1 MDENKNSQ
9 TIKHSS
15 AGNLITLTVNKYYD
29 LVDLTIHESMIDLSQ
44 KDLLEEMI
52 LSTVNEAI
60 DKMIDINEKKI
71 DSDKTETTPFN
82 LDPNKM
88 PDFKNMNMNKM
99 LGDLSKFTS
108 IKYENG
114 KPVLTM
120 ALDGITPDI
129 LMNMMN
135 MKNNTDDDDDTK

>member
-99 LGDLSKFTS
+99 VGDLSKFTS

>member
-1 MDENKNSQ
+1 MDESKNNQ

-29 LVDLTIHESMIDLSQ
+29 LIDLTIHESMIALDQ

-60 DKMIDINEKKI
+60 DKMIEINEKEMN
-71 DSDKTETTPFN
+71 DDKTETKSPFN
-82 LDPNKM
+82 IDPAKIPN
-88 PDFKNMNMNKM
+88 FNNMNINKIM
-99 LGDLSKFTS
+99 GDLSKFTS

-120 ALDGITPDI
+120 SLDGITPDI

-135 MKNNTDDDDDTK
+135 MKNNDSNDDDK

>member
-60 DKMIDINEKKI
+60 DKMIDINEKEI
-71 DSDKTETTPFN
+71 DNNKTETTPFN

-99 LGDLSKFTS
+99 MGDLSKFTS

-129 LMNMMN
+129 LMKMMN
-135 MKNNTDDDDDTK
+135 MKNNNDDDDK

>member
-60 DKMIDINEKKI
+60 DKMIDINEKEI
-71 DSDKTETTPFN
+71 DNDKTETIPFN

-88 PDFKNMNMNKM
+88 PDFKNMNMSKM
-99 LGDLSKFTS
+99 MGDLSKFTS

-120 ALDGITPDI
+120 SLDGITPDI

-135 MKNNTDDDDDTK
+135 MKNNNDDDDK

>member
-29 LVDLTIHESMIDLSQ
+29 LIDLTIHESMISLDQ
-44 KDLLEEMI
+44 KDLLEEMV

-60 DKMIDINEKKI
+60 DKMIEINEKEI
-71 DSDKTETTPFN
+71 HHNKTATPYN
-82 LDPNKM
+82 LDPSKM
-88 PDFKNMNMNKM
+88 PDLKNMNMSKIM
-99 LGDLSKFTS
+99 GDLSKFTS

-114 KPVLTM
+114 KPILTM
-120 ALDGITPDI
+120 SLDGITPDI

-135 MKNNTDDDDDTK
+135 MKNDDNDDDK